1 MNGDLPQ
8 ETIFTDWHHPR
19 RKWPWH
25 KFQLKPNALYTTLHE
40 RFNTRTCPI
49 QDPHAFLFD
58 VRSCA
63 NESNDVD
70 EFYARLEERR
80 DERVRELEEV
90 WENVTDLM
98 VFDERGLPSNR
109 IWTCKQCNNSSGIS
123 EATTPCEPVS
133 TNDTPDVRSLWFFNM
148 IQTMSFD
155 SMVRFFDGFVR
166 KARKE
171 RDEYYREK
179 RARMQRGR
187 EEGARRRAAKQNQ
200 ELQDQKRA
208 GEGSTAAAG
217 PQDKAAGPELDVSIP
232 AGATVPSPLVPT
244 RDVANDPPPLS
255 QPPSPPSS
263 DPETSFGQSPYTPA
277 TTPSPRRAQFDSRTG
292 KRNIC
297 TASNS
302 TTAKTANSPHTTT
315 KHTKRGRAASE
326 QSCEDEIIATGEAS
340 LRQPRKKR
348 RRVSLQ
354 TESDIPAGNAQIQT
368 SAAGTSEA
376 TCGVLSEADM
386 FAAATMD
393 ASRKLH
399 GLMGDDGSSNLDKTN
414 ASPGTETSRKLRHFE
429 RSPISDIVQQPLP
442 LGLQDQTQPLSPS
455 LENDEWPYV
464 PIVESQWPFD

>member
-1 MNGDLPQ
+1 MNDWVDDLLGLDKMLLK
-8 ETIFTDWHHPR
+8 TIFTDWYHPR
-19 RKWPWH
+19 RKWPWY

-40 RFNTRTCPI
+40 RFNTRTYPI
-49 QDPHAFLFD
+49 QNPHAFLFD

-63 NESNDVD
+63 NKSNDVN
-70 EFYARLEERR
+70 EFYAKLEERR

-109 IWTCKQCNNSSGIS
+109 IWTCKQCNNSSGIN
-123 EATTPCEPVS
+123 EIITPCEPVS
-133 TNDTPDVRSLWFFNM
+133 TNDTPDVRSLWFFNI

-179 RARMQRGR
+179 RAKMQRGR

-200 ELQDQKRA
+200 KLQNQKRA

-217 PQDKAAGPELDVSIP
+217 PQNKTAGPELDVSIP
-232 AGATVPSPLVPT
+232 AGATIPNLSVPT
-244 RDVANDPPPLS
+244 RNVANNPPPLL
-255 QPPSPPSS
+255 QPPSIPSS
-263 DPETSFGQSPYTPA
+263 DPETSSDQSPYTPA
-277 TTPSPRRAQFDSRTG
+277 TIPSPRKAQSDSRTG

-315 KHTKRGRAASE
+315 KHIKKVKLHYDNREKKDAAFRYKPKAISRRG
-326 QSCEDEIIATGEAS
+326 TFKYK
-340 LRQPRKKR
+340 PT
-348 RRVSLQ
+348 LQ
-354 TESDIPAGNAQIQT
+354 
-368 SAAGTSEA
+368 A
-376 TCGVLSEADM
+376 TCEILNEADI

-393 ASRKLH
+393 ASRKLY
-399 GLMGDDGSSNLDKTN
+399 GLIGDDGSSNLDKTN
-414 ASPGTETSRKLRHFE
+414 ASPATETSTELRHFE
-429 RSPISDIVQQPLP
+429 KSPISDIVQQPLP

-455 LENDEWPYV
+455 LENNEWPYV

>member
-70 EFYARLEERR
+70 EFYAKLEERK

-109 IWTCKQCNNSSGIS
+109 IWTCKQCNNNSGIS
-123 EATTPCEPVS
+123 EVTTPCEPVS
-133 TNDTPDVRSLWFFNM
+133 TNDTPAVRSLWFFNM

-166 KARKE
+166 EARKE
-171 RDEYYREK
+171 RDEYCREK

-187 EEGARRRAAKQNQ
+187 EEGARRRAAKQDQ

-208 GEGSTAAAG
+208 GESNTAAAG
-217 PQDKAAGPELDVSIP
+217 PQYKAAGTESDFSIP
-232 AGATVPSPLVPT
+232 PGATAPRPSVPT
-244 RDVANDPPPLS
+244 QDAANNPPPLS
-255 QPPSPPSS
+255 QPPSTPPEPEISS
-263 DPETSFGQSPYTPA
+263 EQSQCTPA
-277 TTPSPRRAQFDSRTG
+277 MTPSPRREQSDWSIG
-292 KRNIC
+292 KRDIC
-297 TASNS
+297 PAFNS
-302 TTAKTANSPHTTT
+302 TTTNTANSPRAAI
-315 KHTKRGRAASE
+315 KHTKRGRPAPE
-326 QSCEDEIIATGEAS
+326 KSCEDEDIATSDTS

-354 TESDIPAGNAQIQT
+354 TDNDIVAGNTQIQT
-368 SAAGTSEA
+368 SAAGTSKSKF
-376 TCGVLSEADM
+376 GVPSEADM
-386 FAAATMD
+386 LATATTD

-399 GLMGDDGSSNLDKTN
+399 GLIGDNDSSNLDKTN
-414 ASPGTETSRKLRHFE
+414 ASPGMETSTELRHFE
-429 RSPISDIVQQPLP
+429 RSPISDIIQQPLP
-442 LGLQDQTQPLSPS
+442 LGLQDQTQHLSPS
-455 LENDEWPYV
+455 LENDEWSYV
-464 PIVESQWPFD
+464 PIVESQWPFE

>member
-232 AGATVPSPLVPT
+232 AGATVPNPSIPT
-244 RDVANDPPPLS
+244 RNVANDPPPLS
-255 QPPSPPSS
+255 QPPSIPSS
-263 DPETSFGQSPYTPA
+263 DPETSFDQSPYTPA
-277 TTPSPRRAQFDSRTG
+277 TTPSPRKAQSDSRTG

-302 TTAKTANSPHTTT
+302 TTAKTANLPHTTI
-315 KHTKRGRAASE
+315 KHIKRGRAALE

-368 SAAGTSEA
+368 SAAGISEA

-393 ASRKLH
+393 ALRKLH

-414 ASPGTETSRKLRHFE
+414 ASPGTETNRKLRHFE

>member
-1 MNGDLPQ
+1 MNGTLP
-8 ETIFTDWHHPR
+8 EKNYYTDSYDA
-19 RKWPWH
+19 KWSWPSH
-25 KFQLKPNALYTTLHE
+25 KFQLKPDALFTTLHE
-40 RFNTRTCPI
+40 RFNTRNCPI
-49 QDPHAFLFD
+49 QDPYAFLLD
-58 VRSCA
+58 VRLCA
-63 NESNDVD
+63 NESNNVD
-70 EFYARLEERR
+70 DFYARLAAQKAK
-80 DERVRELEEV
+80 RVLELEEI
-90 WENVTDLM
+90 WDNVTDLM
-98 VFDERGLPSNR
+98 AFDEKGLPSDR
-109 IWTCKQCNNSSGIS
+109 IWTCKQCKNSGIS
-123 EATTPCEPVS
+123 DVNTPCEPMS
-133 TNDTPDVRSLWFFNM
+133 TNDTPELHSKSFFNM

-155 SMVRFFDGFVR
+155 SMVKFFDGFVR
-166 KARKE
+166 EARKE

-208 GEGSTAAAG
+208 GEGSTATAG

-232 AGATVPSPLVPT
+232 AGAIVPSPSVPT
-244 RDVANDPPPLS
+244 RNVANDPPPLS
-255 QPPSPPSS
+255 QPPSTPSS
-263 DPETSFGQSPYTPA
+263 DAETSFDQSPA
-277 TTPSPRRAQFDSRTG
+277 TTPSPRKAQFDSKTG

-297 TASNS
+297 TAFNS
-302 TTAKTANSPHTTT
+302 ITAKTANSPHTTI

-340 LRQPRKKR
+340 PRQPRKTR

-354 TESDIPAGNAQIQT
+354 TESDIPAGNVQIRT

-376 TCGVLSEADM
+376 TCGVLSEADI

-393 ASRKLH
+393 ASRKPH

-414 ASPGTETSRKLRHFE
+414 ASPGTETSTKLRHSE
-429 RSPISDIVQQPLP
+429 KSPTSDIVQQPLP

>member
-63 NESNDVD
+63 HESNDVD

-166 KARKE
+166 EARKE
-171 RDEYYREK
+171 RDEYYRKK

-187 EEGARRRAAKQNQ
+187 EEGARRRAAKQDQ

-232 AGATVPSPLVPT
+232 AGATVPSPSVPT

-255 QPPSPPSS
+255 QPPSTPSS
-263 DPETSFGQSPYTPA
+263 DPETSFDQSPYTPA
-277 TTPSPRRAQFDSRTG
+277 TTPSPRREQSDSRTG

-376 TCGVLSEADM
+376 TCGVLREAD
-386 FAAATMD
+386 
-393 ASRKLH
+393 LH
-399 GLMGDDGSSNLDKTN
+399 GLMGDNGCSNLDKTN
-414 ASPGTETSRKLRHFE
+414 ASPGTETSTELRRFE
-429 RSPISDIVQQPLP
+429 RSPISDIIQQPLP
-442 LGLQDQTQPLSPS
+442 LGLQDQTQHLSPS

-464 PIVESQWPFD
+464 PIVELQWPFD

>member
-1 MNGDLPQ
+1 
-8 ETIFTDWHHPR
+8 
-19 RKWPWH
+19 
-25 KFQLKPNALYTTLHE
+25 
-40 RFNTRTCPI
+40 
-49 QDPHAFLFD
+49 
-58 VRSCA
+58 
-63 NESNDVD
+63 
-70 EFYARLEERR
+70 
-80 DERVRELEEV
+80 
-90 WENVTDLM
+90 
-98 VFDERGLPSNR
+98 
-109 IWTCKQCNNSSGIS
+109 
-123 EATTPCEPVS
+123 
-133 TNDTPDVRSLWFFNM
+133 M

-166 KARKE
+166 EARKE
-171 RDEYYREK
+171 RDEYYRKK

-187 EEGARRRAAKQNQ
+187 EEGARRRAAKQDQ

-232 AGATVPSPLVPT
+232 AGATVPSPSVPT

-255 QPPSPPSS
+255 QPPSTPSS
-263 DPETSFGQSPYTPA
+263 DPETSFDQSPYTPA
-277 TTPSPRRAQFDSRTG
+277 TTPSPRRAQSDSRTG

-376 TCGVLSEADM
+376 TCGVLREADVCGSNDGRLTE
-386 FAAATMD
+386 ATW
-393 ASRKLH
+393 AH
-399 GLMGDDGSSNLDKTN
+399 G
-414 ASPGTETSRKLRHFE
+414 R
-429 RSPISDIVQQPLP
+429 
-442 LGLQDQTQPLSPS
+442 
-455 LENDEWPYV
+455 
-464 PIVESQWPFD
+464 

>member
-166 KARKE
+166 EARKE

-232 AGATVPSPLVPT
+232 AGATVPSPSVPT

-255 QPPSPPSS
+255 QPPSTPSS
-263 DPETSFGQSPYTPA
+263 DPETSFDQSPYTPA
-277 TTPSPRRAQFDSRTG
+277 TTPSPRRAQSDSRTG

-302 TTAKTANSPHTTT
+302 TTAKTANSPHTTI

-376 TCGVLSEADM
+376 TCGVLREADM

-414 ASPGTETSRKLRHFE
+414 ASPGTETNTELRHFE

-442 LGLQDQTQPLSPS
+442 LGLQDQTQPLFPS

>member
-40 RFNTRTCPI
+40 RFNNRTCPI

-123 EATTPCEPVS
+123 EVITPCEPVS

-166 KARKE
+166 EARKE

-232 AGATVPSPLVPT
+232 AGATIPSPSVPT

-255 QPPSPPSS
+255 QPPSTPSS
-263 DPETSFGQSPYTPA
+263 DPETSFDQSPYTPA
-277 TTPSPRRAQFDSRTG
+277 TTPSPRRAQSDSRTG

-414 ASPGTETSRKLRHFE
+414 ASPATETSTELRHFE

>member
-232 AGATVPSPLVPT
+232 AGATVPSPSVPT

-255 QPPSPPSS
+255 QPPSTPSS
-263 DPETSFGQSPYTPA
+263 DPETSFDQSPYTPA
-277 TTPSPRRAQFDSRTG
+277 TTPSPRRAQSDSRTG